1 VGIIMMMDT
10 RNGDK
15 DGYDPNALL
24 SRVEEAIAQT
34 SVEASSPSALARL
47 RNARQR
53 LYSAAISFCE
63 GHISEGQLRAM
74 RELLREHEQ
83 QFIELGEINVPPF
96 IEEIELGEISSK
108 PMEDP
113 TELEEAAATEIE
125 AEIQES
131 PLVSIS
137 IPEPIPEALPDED
150 LDPSIQ
156 EKLEKLENKIER
168 LEEDIQKGRINPAQ
182 YRALQRHF
190 KEQRSIALELHKKHP
205 DSERWRVILEGG
217 KTTFLMQVNE
227 AVCHGISCFEYDT
240 LRILFQEGQVPKGS
254 EAGTGF
260 LGAFSGPMLEEQAER
275 MFGTQTEDGT
285 ALLLI
290 PGQFSAL
297 LAAFSSE
304 APEWQARALREV
316 HRNFEYINRA
326 ILCDGMDRP
335 MILPDLSNFIHSQ
348 PTES

>member
-1 VGIIMMMDT
+1 MGIIMLMET
-10 RNGDK
+10 RDDGAK
-15 DGYDPNALL
+15 DRNQNALL
-24 SRVEEAIAQT
+24 SRIEEAITQT
-34 SVEASSPSALARL
+34 SGESSSPSALARL

-96 IEEIELGEISSK
+96 IEEIELGEVSPK
-108 PMEDP
+108 PMEESIEP
-113 TELEEAAATEIE
+113 EAAAPEFTEEIE
-125 AEIQES
+125 EPPTAAT
-131 PLVSIS
+131 
-137 IPEPIPEALPDED
+137 PIPAPIQQAIPDED

-156 EKLEKLENKIER
+156 EKLTALENKIQR

-190 KEQRSIALELHKKHP
+190 EEQRSIAVELHKKHP
-205 DSERWRVILEGG
+205 ESDRWRAILEGG

-227 AVCHGISCFEYDT
+227 AICHGISCFEYET
-240 LRILFQEGQVPKGS
+240 QKVLFQAGQIPKGS

-260 LGAFSGPMLEEQAER
+260 LGAFSGPMPEEETKR

-290 PGQFSAL
+290 PGHYSAV
-297 LAAFSSE
+297 LAAFSKE
-304 APEWQARALREV
+304 PPEWQARALREV
-316 HRNFEYINRA
+316 HRNFEYINRPV
-326 ILCDGMDRP
+326 LCDGMDRP
-335 MILPDLSNFIHSQ
+335 LVLPDLTNFIRSQ
-348 PTES
+348 TTKS